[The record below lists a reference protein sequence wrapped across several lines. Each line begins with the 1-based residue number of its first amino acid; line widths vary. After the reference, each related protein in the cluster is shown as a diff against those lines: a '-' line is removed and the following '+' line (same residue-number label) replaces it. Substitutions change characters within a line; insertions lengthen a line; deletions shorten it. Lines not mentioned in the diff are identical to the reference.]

1 MKIDKTLRLSYYHID
16 YEALDFLQCESE
28 IDGEQHPESLCVA
41 AYCHPSSDGII
52 VSTKHFG
59 KPEYWVDNIDS
70 LKDCMDFAISQ
81 GCNWI
86 CFTPDEPIIPEL
98 PVYDN
103 DWYEY
108 TEYKRF
114 VGPKQK
120 LLV

>member
-1 MKIDKTLRLSYYHID
+1 MKIEKTLHLSYYHID
-16 YEALDFLQCESE
+16 YATLEFLQYQAGR
-28 IDGEQHPESLCVA
+28 DGELCPGDLCVA
-41 AYCHPSSDGII
+41 AYRNLSSDGIV
-52 VSTKHFG
+52 VSARHFG
-59 KPEYWVDNIDS
+59 KPEWLVDNIDS
-70 LKDCMDFAISQ
+70 LKDCMVFAISQ

-86 CFTPDEPIIPEL
+86 YFTPDEPIIPEL

>member
-16 YEALDFLQCESE
+16 FSTLEFLQYQAGRDREFF
-28 IDGEQHPESLCVA
+28 PEDLYVA
-41 AYCHPSSDGII
+41 AYRNPSSDRIV

-59 KPEYWVDNIDS
+59 KPEWFVDNIDS

-108 TEYKRF
+108 TEHKRF